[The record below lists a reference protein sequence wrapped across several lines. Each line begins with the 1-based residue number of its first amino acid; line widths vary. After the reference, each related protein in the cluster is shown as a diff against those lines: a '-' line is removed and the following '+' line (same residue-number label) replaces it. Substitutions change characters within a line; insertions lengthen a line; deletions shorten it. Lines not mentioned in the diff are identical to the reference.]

1 MAAAETAMGGAEL
14 PKKRKLL
21 KDVTAPLCS
30 PAPVSTLHQILFM
43 TQDNVTFLQEEKSKG
58 EAVIDAITSTV
69 KKLNPKKK
77 K

>member
-1 MAAAETAMGGAEL
+1 VASTSSETMTAAEAAMGGAEL

-21 KDVTAPLCS
+21 KDVTVPCFTPPTA
-30 PAPVSTLHQILFM
+30 
-43 TQDNVTFLQEEKSKG
+43 EEKPKG
-58 EAVIDAITSTV
+58 EAVVDAITSTV